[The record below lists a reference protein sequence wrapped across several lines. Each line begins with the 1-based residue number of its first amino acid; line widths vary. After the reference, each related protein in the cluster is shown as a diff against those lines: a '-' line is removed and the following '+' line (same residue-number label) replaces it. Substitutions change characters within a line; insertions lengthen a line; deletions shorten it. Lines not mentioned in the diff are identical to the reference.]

1 MDSKRL
7 FKVTLL
13 VDLLEKE
20 LTGVDIFNGIVDMGL
35 MSDLATLGTFSKRF
49 MKRIDKV
56 VEEESAT
63 NFGEFYDHIDEI
75 IDKEISVILD

>member
-13 VDLLEKE
+13 ADLIEKE
-20 LTGVDIFNGIVDMGL
+20 LTGVDIFNGIKDVGVMTDIA
-35 MSDLATLGTFSKRF
+35 SLGNTAKRF

-56 VEEESAT
+56 VKEESAT